1 MEKIKDRAENEKV
14 GIPLVFKEHV
24 HLVLLDYLFRKGLFS
39 DLVFRGETALRLVY
53 QGVRYSEDLDFVLT
67 KKNAPRFDSLYSE
80 LQALPASFKKSIPF
94 VKDARL
100 KIQKETP
107 SFKRY
112 CLILQTDFLARN
124 DRTNIEVVNIP
135 SHKYKTVIIKHPD
148 TNLSPAVTVETPEE
162 ILSDK
167 LVAFSARD
175 YIKGRDLWDI
185 YFLMNTM
192 KIPVDNEVVAMMKK
206 KISDYGLNKKEFWAS
221 FGEKSKMLNKEGV
234 SFLRG
239 EMDKFLPASYR
250 DAFAGRYSE
259 ICEEESRMFAT
270 LLKES
275 EK

>member
-112 CLILQTDFLARN
+112 CLILQTDCN
-124 DRTNIEVVNIP
+124 
-135 SHKYKTVIIKHPD
+135 H
-148 TNLSPAVTVETPEE
+148 
-162 ILSDK
+162 
-167 LVAFSARD
+167 
-175 YIKGRDLWDI
+175 
-185 YFLMNTM
+185 
-192 KIPVDNEVVAMMKK
+192 
-206 KISDYGLNKKEFWAS
+206 
-221 FGEKSKMLNKEGV
+221 
-234 SFLRG
+234 
-239 EMDKFLPASYR
+239 
-250 DAFAGRYSE
+250 
-259 ICEEESRMFAT
+259 
-270 LLKES
+270 
-275 EK
+275 